1 MGSQEILTNIKKKIK
16 NYKYEHL
23 RLLMGEKNFTYLFI
37 I

>member
-1 MGSQEILTNIKKKIK
+1 MGAQEILTNIKK

-23 RLLMGEKNFTYLFI
+23 RLLMGEKYFTYLFI